1 MPLGAYIKLQKLTEL
16 PRSTMQMF
24 IKIQKNNLL
33 MMCNFLSVMA
43 SVFTV
48 RLPFEISFLT
58 ILLV

>member
-33 MMCNFLSVMA
+33 MMCNFLSIMA
-43 SVFTV
+43 SLSGYPLKLV
-48 RLPFEISFLT
+48 FLT